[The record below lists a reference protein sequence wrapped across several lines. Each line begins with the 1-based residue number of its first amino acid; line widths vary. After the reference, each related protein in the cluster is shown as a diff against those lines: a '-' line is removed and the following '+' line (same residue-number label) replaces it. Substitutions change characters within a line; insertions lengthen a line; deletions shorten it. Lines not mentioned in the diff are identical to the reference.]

1 MCQNIFIFFMLIVG
15 SISLAQQPEYQS
27 IQDNNNHFELKA
39 QDAFHRLQF
48 ELYPNP
54 LVGDLLS
61 FFSPRSEIKEIA
73 ILNILGEE
81 IYKTSTLNNQIQLPN
96 LTRGIYIVKLKQ
108 ANNLGLRRLVVP

>member
-1 MCQNIFIFFMLIVG
+1 MCQNISTFFIFIVG
-15 SISLAQQPEYQS
+15 SISLAQQPGYQS
-27 IQDNNNHFELKA
+27 IQDNDHFELKA
-39 QDAFHRLQF
+39 QDTFQRLQF

-61 FFSPRSEIKEIA
+61 FISPRSEIKEIA

-81 IYKTSTLNNQIQLPN
+81 IYKTSTLNDQIQLPN

-108 ANNLGLRRLVVP
+108 ANKMGLRRLVVP

>member
-1 MCQNIFIFFMLIVG
+1 MYQNIFIFFMFIVG
-15 SISLAQQPEYQS
+15 SICHAQQSESQS
-27 IQDNNNHFELKA
+27 IHNNDNHFELNA
-39 QDAFHRLQF
+39 QDTPQRLQF

-61 FFSPRSEIKEIA
+61 FISLRSEIKEIA

-81 IYKTSTLNNQIQLPN
+81 IYKTSTFNNQIQLPN

-108 ANNLGLRRLVVP
+108 ANEIGLRRLVIP